1 MLGAKLG
8 KYRSR
13 SAISKIKLK
22 KFPSVLNDEHKIW
35 SPNYQ
40 NTTESDK
47 IPRSTIH
54 HQARVLSNIK
64 NKLIICLM
72 IISR

>member
-22 KFPSVLNDEHKIW
+22 KFPSILNSEHQFW

-40 NTTESDK
+40 NTTGKDK
-47 IPRSTIH
+47 APRAIIH
-54 HQARVLSNIK
+54 QGY
-64 NKLIICLM
+64 
-72 IISR
+72 